1 MIFVTRSDRDFS
13 RVQTRV
19 WPLAL
24 ETVDGGPLEGTP
36 YFIATGEALKTVARD
51 CWPPNF
57 LQGELLDTDADDAAA
72 LLALQNAF
80 GQIASPVFSTDAGK
94 VAFRFPSSA
103 ALANNRRSL
112 FRSEREGAALTVAV
126 NDYLREQGG
135 TMRPSAVSVA
145 EASAAL
151 KTLQALVRATTRA
164 RAGGSGVLD
173 EALSHTFVALANAL
187 KHQFFEPYACC
198 DDEIKANIDA
208 VDVPLVPSAVFAQMQ
223 ELCEAKAYRICAE
236 CGRWKPYLRKVP
248 KPAEN
253 SFCCED
259 CRNAFTSRQQYERKK
274 EEREKAAR
282 AAKQAKGADNGN

>member
-1 MIFVTRSDRDFS
+1 MIFVTRSDKDFS
-13 RVQTRV
+13 RAQTQV

-24 ETVDGGPLEGTP
+24 KTVGGGPLEGAQ
-36 YFIATGEALKTVARD
+36 YFIATGEAPRTVARD
-51 CWPPNF
+51 NWPGCF
-57 LQGELLDTDADDAAA
+57 LQSELMDTDADDAAA
-72 LLALQNAF
+72 LLALQNSF

-94 VAFRFPSSA
+94 VAFRFPSST
-103 ALANNRRSL
+103 ALANIRRSL

-135 TMRPSAVSVA
+135 TMRPCAVSVA

-164 RAGGSGVLD
+164 RAGESDVLD
-173 EALSHTFVALANAL
+173 EALSHAFVALANAL

-198 DDEIKANIDA
+198 EDEAEAN
-208 VDVPLVPSAVFAQMQ
+208 VETVNVPLIPAAVFAQMR
-223 ELCEAKAYRICAE
+223 ELSEAKAYRICAE
-236 CGRWKPYLRKVP
+236 CGRWKSYRRKVP

-253 SFCCED
+253 SFCSEA

-274 EEREKAAR
+274 AAKAAKR
-282 AAKQAKGADNGN
+282 G

>member
-13 RVQTRV
+13 RAQTQV

-24 ETVDGGPLEGTP
+24 ETVDGGPLEGAQ
-36 YFIATGEALKTVARD
+36 YFISTGEAPMAVSRD

-57 LQGELLDTDADDAAA
+57 LQSELMDTDADDAAA
-72 LLALQNAF
+72 LLALQNSF
-80 GQIASPVFSTDAGK
+80 GQIASPVFSTDGGK
-94 VAFRFPSSA
+94 VAFRFPSST

-135 TMRPSAVSVA
+135 TMRPCAVSVA

-151 KTLQALVRATTRA
+151 KTLQVLVRATTRA
-164 RAGGSGVLD
+164 RAGESGVLD

-187 KHQFFEPYACC
+187 KHQYFEPYTCC
-198 DDEIKANIDA
+198 DDEGGANVEA
-208 VDVPLVPSAVFAQMQ
+208 VDVPFVPSAVFAQMHD
-223 ELCEAKAYRICAE
+223 LCEAKSFRICAE
-236 CGRWKPYLRKVP
+236 CGRWKPYRRKVP

-253 SFCCED
+253 SFCCEA
-259 CRNAFTSRQQYERKK
+259 CRNAFTSRLQYERKK

>member
-1 MIFVTRSDRDFS
+1 MIFVIRSDRDFS
-13 RVQTRV
+13 RAQTQV

-36 YFIATGEALKTVARD
+36 YFIATGEAPKTVARD

-57 LQGELLDTDADDAAA
+57 LQGELLDTDADDTAA

-80 GQIASPVFSTDAGK
+80 GQIASPVFMTDAGK
-94 VAFRFPSSA
+94 VTFRFASSP
-103 ALANNRRSL
+103 ALASHRRSL
-112 FRSEREGAALTVAV
+112 FREEREGAALSLEV
-126 NDYLREQGG
+126 NEYLREQGG

-164 RAGGSGVLD
+164 QAGESGVLD

-198 DDEIKANIDA
+198 EDEDEVNIEV
-208 VDVPLVPSAVFAQMQ
+208 VDVPFVPSAVFSQMK
-223 ELCEAKAYRICAE
+223 ELSEAKAYRICAE

-253 SFCCED
+253 SFCCET
-259 CRNAFTSRQQYERKK
+259 CRNAFTSRQQYQRRKANEVASRRK
-274 EEREKAAR
+274 E
-282 AAKQAKGADNGN
+282 G

>member
-1 MIFVTRSDRDFS
+1 MIFVTRSNRDFS
-13 RVQTRV
+13 RAQTQV

-24 ETVDGGPLEGTP
+24 ETVGGGPLKGVQ
-36 YFIATGEALKTVARD
+36 YFIATGEAPKAVARD

-57 LQGELLDTDADDAAA
+57 LQSELLDTDADDTAA

-80 GQIASPVFSTDAGK
+80 GQIASPVFMTDAGK
-94 VAFRFPSSA
+94 VAFRFASSP
-103 ALANNRRSL
+103 ALANHRRSL
-112 FRSEREGAALTVAV
+112 FREEREGAALSLEV
-126 NDYLREQGG
+126 NEYLREQGG

-164 RAGGSGVLD
+164 QAGESDVLD

-198 DDEIKANIDA
+198 KDEAEANIDA

-223 ELCEAKAYRICAE
+223 ELSEAKAYRICAE
-236 CGRWKPYLRKVP
+236 CGKWKPYLRKVP

-253 SFCCED
+253 SFCSEA

-274 EEREKAAR
+274 
-282 AAKQAKGADNGN
+282 AAKKAKRAKESYDGD